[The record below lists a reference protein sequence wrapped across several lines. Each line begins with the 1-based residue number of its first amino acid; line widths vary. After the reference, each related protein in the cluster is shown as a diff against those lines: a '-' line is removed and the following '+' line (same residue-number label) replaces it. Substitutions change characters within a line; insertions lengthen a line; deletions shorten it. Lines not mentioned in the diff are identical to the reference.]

1 LRSPIEKEVI
11 EMSEEEEMRRV
22 DETHV
27 EQRSVTGAIIT
38 GAAAGGANAL
48 VTQGLNALKK
58 PKDNKPKK

>member
-48 VTQGLNALKK
+48 VTQGLNA
-58 PKDNKPKK
+58 